1 MPASTGAGP
10 GTGTLRAPRLR
21 RPVTAGSGAAPALAP
36 GRGNVH
42 NRVRRNRAWRGP
54 NETRNGSKTL
64 PHRQKGRVASPVSQ
78 SAHHARFAPVARLA
92 SSVRRQLGPGGLSVW
107 LLKAA
112 VRHAAR
118 RKSRARS
125 RHDPDAWRSMWEGRN
140 GASWPA
146 EPVTGIIEAGGTR
159 LVIDRCE
166 ITSGG
171 HLWLDG
177 WVLGTAPE
185 AVRLEAQH
193 CAIEWQSAFAT
204 PRPDVVQTLKLSL
217 VGREAHVG
225 VQILARIAGHVP
237 GRSRLA
243 LTVGEAGAA
252 TLVVPAVPRIERSS
266 IMWQS
271 VYDAMRHRG
280 QRDVAYLETSVGLLQ
295 ELRKVDWRERNASIC
310 QAIDEAMRDA
320 RRLKVLVLSR
330 LHPNVAYLN
339 LHMLAAARGE
349 PAEFIVCSMG
359 QTAIQRANEYR
370 TNFAQIGAHDVR
382 FVSAEAATPSCEL
395 IEQFMRSCQSRG
407 APGLVVYDD
416 VAVAGAMGS
425 LGEALNDKTGH
436 NKATIAWP
444 RQFPHAGPDAI
455 PFAEP
460 LAADDRAGPYWR
472 SAKSMEHGGLG
483 ALLFESAGLDIPSIP
498 PFEGRG
504 YGLEYLLASALPGA
518 ELAGDTMLD
527 LVDPAGQREA
537 QGLDMLMLLAS
548 RGVRP

>member
-1 MPASTGAGP
+1 
-10 GTGTLRAPRLR
+10 
-21 RPVTAGSGAAPALAP
+21 
-36 GRGNVH
+36 
-42 NRVRRNRAWRGP
+42 
-54 NETRNGSKTL
+54 
-64 PHRQKGRVASPVSQ
+64 
-78 SAHHARFAPVARLA
+78 
-92 SSVRRQLGPGGLSVW
+92 VRRQLGPGGLSVW

-112 VRHAAR
+112 LRHAAR
-118 RKSRARS
+118 RKTRARS

-146 EPVTGIIEAGGTR
+146 EPVTGIIEAGGIR
-159 LVIDRCE
+159 LAIDRCE

-185 AVRLEAQH
+185 AIRLEADD

-204 PRPDVVQTLKLSL
+204 PRPDVVQALQLSL

-243 LTVGEAGAA
+243 LTIGEAGAA
-252 TLVVPAVPRIERSS
+252 ALVVPAVPQVERSS

-295 ELRKVDWRERNASIC
+295 ELRKVDWRERNAAIC
-310 QAIDEAMRDA
+310 QAIDEAMTDMGVGDA
-320 RRLKVLVLSR
+320 GRLKVLVLSR

-339 LHMLAAARGE
+339 LHMLAAARGQ

-370 TNFAQIGAHDVR
+370 TNFESVGAHDVR

-395 IEQFMRSCQSRG
+395 IEQFMRSCQSRD

-425 LGEALNDKTGH
+425 LGEALGSKSESKTGGET
-436 NKATIAWP
+436 NATIAWP
-444 RQFPHAGPDAI
+444 RRFPHAGPEAV

-472 SAKSMEHGGLG
+472 SARAMEHGGLG
-483 ALLFESAGLDIPSIP
+483 ALLFESAGLDVPSIP

-518 ELAGDTMLD
+518 ELAGDSMLD

-548 RGVRP
+548 RGVHP

>member
-1 MPASTGAGP
+1 
-10 GTGTLRAPRLR
+10 
-21 RPVTAGSGAAPALAP
+21 
-36 GRGNVH
+36 
-42 NRVRRNRAWRGP
+42 
-54 NETRNGSKTL
+54 
-64 PHRQKGRVASPVSQ
+64 
-78 SAHHARFAPVARLA
+78 
-92 SSVRRQLGPGGLSVW
+92 
-107 LLKAA
+107 
-112 VRHAAR
+112 
-118 RKSRARS
+118 
-125 RHDPDAWRSMWEGRN
+125 MWEGRN

-146 EPVTGIIEAGGTR
+146 APVTGIIEAGGVR

-177 WVLGTAPE
+177 WVLGIAPE
-185 AVRLEAQH
+185 TIRLEADH
-193 CAIEWQSAFAT
+193 CAIEWQATFAT
-204 PRPDVVQTLKLSL
+204 PRPDVVQELQLSL

-225 VQILARIAGHVP
+225 VQVLARIVDHAP

-252 TLVVPAVPRIERSS
+252 TLVVPAVPQIERSS

-280 QRDVAYLETSVGLLQ
+280 QRDVAYLETSVGLLR
-295 ELRKVDWRERNASIC
+295 ELRKVDWRERNAGIC
-310 QAIDEAMRDA
+310 RAIDEAMGDGE
-320 RRLKVLVLSR
+320 RLKVLVLSR
-330 LHPNVAYLN
+330 VHPNVAYLN
-339 LHMLAAARGE
+339 LNMLAAARNQ

-359 QTAIQRANEYR
+359 QTAVQRANEYR
-370 TNFAQIGAHDVR
+370 TNFSTIGAHDVR

-407 APGLVVYDD
+407 APGLIVYDD

-425 LGEALNDKTGH
+425 LAEALAGRTGGDT
-436 NKATIAWP
+436 NATIAWP
-444 RQFPHAGPDAI
+444 RRFPHAGPDAV

-472 SAKSMEHGGLG
+472 SARSMEHGGLG

-504 YGLEYLLASALPGA
+504 YGLEYLLTSALAGA

-548 RGVRP
+548 RGAHP

>member
-1 MPASTGAGP
+1 M
-10 GTGTLRAPRLR
+10 
-21 RPVTAGSGAAPALAP
+21 
-36 GRGNVH
+36 
-42 NRVRRNRAWRGP
+42 
-54 NETRNGSKTL
+54 
-64 PHRQKGRVASPVSQ
+64 SQ
-78 SAHHARFAPVARLA
+78 PAHHARFAPVARLA
-92 SSVRRQLGPGGLSVW
+92 RSVRRQLGPGGLSVW

-112 VRHAAR
+112 LRHSAR
-118 RKSRARS
+118 RKTRTRS
-125 RHDPDAWRSMWEGRN
+125 RQDPDAWLNAWQGK

-146 EPVTGIIEAGGTR
+146 EPVTGIIEAGGIR

-166 ITSGG
+166 ITGGG

-177 WVLGTAPE
+177 WVVGTAPE
-185 AVRLEAQH
+185 AIRLEADQ
-193 CAIEWQSAFAT
+193 CAIEWQATFAT
-204 PRPDVVQTLKLSL
+204 PRPDVVQTLQLSL

-225 VQILARIAGHVP
+225 VQVLARIADHVP

-243 LTVGEAGAA
+243 LTAGEAGAA
-252 TLVVPAVPRIERSS
+252 ALVVPAVPQIERNS

-280 QRDVAYLETSVGLLQ
+280 QRDVAYLETSVGLLR
-295 ELRKVDWRERNASIC
+295 ELRKVDWRERNAGIC
-310 QAIDEAMRDA
+310 RAIDEAMGDGE
-320 RRLKVLVLSR
+320 RLKILVLSR
-330 LHPNVAYLN
+330 VHPNVAYLN
-339 LHMLAAARGE
+339 LNMLAAARGQ

-370 TNFAQIGAHDVR
+370 TNFSKIGDHDVR

-395 IEQFMRSCQSRG
+395 IEQFMRSCQNRG
-407 APGLVVYDD
+407 APGLIIYDD

-425 LGEALNDKTGH
+425 LGEALAGNKAGDT
-436 NKATIAWP
+436 KATIAWP
-444 RQFPHAGPDAI
+444 RRFPHAGPDAV

-472 SAKSMEHGGLG
+472 SARAMEHGGLG

-504 YGLEYLLASALPGA
+504 YGLEYLLTSALPGA

-548 RGVRP
+548 RTSRP

>member
-1 MPASTGAGP
+1 MA
-10 GTGTLRAPRLR
+10 
-21 RPVTAGSGAAPALAP
+21 
-36 GRGNVH
+36 H
-42 NRVRRNRAWRGP
+42 
-54 NETRNGSKTL
+54 
-64 PHRQKGRVASPVSQ
+64 PVSR
-78 SAHHARFAPVARLA
+78 SAHHARFGPFARLA
-92 SSVRRQLGPGGLSVW
+92 RSVRRQLGPGGLSVW
-107 LLKAA
+107 LIKAA
-112 VRHAAR
+112 LRRSAR
-118 RKSRARS
+118 RKTRTRS
-125 RHDPDAWRSMWEGRN
+125 RHDPDAWRSMWQDRGEQGRN
-140 GASWPA
+140 GASWPD
-146 EPVTGIIEAGGTR
+146 EPVTGIIEVGGTR

-177 WVLGTAPE
+177 WVVGTVPE
-185 AVRLEAQH
+185 AFRLEADH
-193 CAIEWQSAFAT
+193 CAIQWQATFAT
-204 PRPDVVQTLKLSL
+204 PRPDVVQTLQLSL

-225 VQILARIAGHVP
+225 VQILASIADHVP

-243 LTVGEAGAA
+243 LTAGEAGAA
-252 TLVVPAVPRIERSS
+252 ALVVPAVPRVERSS

-280 QRDVAYLETSVGLLQ
+280 QRDVAYLETSVGLLR
-295 ELRKVDWRERNASIC
+295 ELRKVDWRERNAGIC
-310 QAIDEAMRDA
+310 QAIDEAMGDGL
-320 RRLKVLVLSR
+320 RLKVLVLSR

-339 LHMLAAARGE
+339 LNMLAAARAE
-349 PAEFIVCSMG
+349 PSEFIVCSMG

-370 TNFAQIGAHDVR
+370 TNFASIGAHDVR

-407 APGLVVYDD
+407 APGLIVYDD

-425 LGEALNDKTGH
+425 LGEALGRRL
-436 NKATIAWP
+436 ATIAWP
-444 RQFPHAGPDAI
+444 RRFPHAGPDNI

-460 LAADDRAGPYWR
+460 LAADDRAGPYWH
-472 SAKSMEHGGLG
+472 SAKAMEHGGLG

-504 YGLEYLLASALPGA
+504 HGLEYLLASALPGA
-518 ELAGDTMLD
+518 ELAGETMLD

-548 RGVRP
+548 RDVRP